1 MLICPVSAVFIT
13 LHWCISWS
21 WPKSFHDTNSPLCEA
36 LSFIQSDR
44 MLFVVFFYFYV
55 THTDLFTSGNTA
67 VTTLC
72 CRQQMSSAL
81 YLTDF
86 VSASI
91 SWLLG
96 VQVLLVLPRYPLIL
110 LCVWFPALPL
120 GPVVCCRTPSPT
132 SFFCVWKEHKYTFT
146 CIILQTPMIIDKGKS
161 ALPLQ
166 CASL

>member
-1 MLICPVSAVFIT
+1 
-13 LHWCISWS
+13 
-21 WPKSFHDTNSPLCEA
+21 
-36 LSFIQSDR
+36 
-44 MLFVVFFYFYV
+44 MLFVLFFYFCV

-96 VQVLLVLPRYPLIL
+96 VQVVLVLPRYPLIL

-120 GPVVCCRTPSPT
+120 GPVVCCRTPSPPL
-132 SFFCVWKEHKYTFT
+132 SFVSRKNTRTLSHVLFYRLLWS
-146 CIILQTPMIIDKGKS
+146 QTKGKS

-166 CASL
+166 CASLALLRSHVNSKEQFIFYSFDTIETKTWLFSTKGRKVYFFLCCIT